1 MVSSRVL
8 GNAEEQKIFN
18 PKSSL
23 NDSVFVKLNLMGQA
37 VWIYAKE
44 TSWVDRLG
52 GHYKDLLV

>member
-8 GNAEEQKIFN
+8 GNVEEQKIFN
-18 PKSSL
+18 PKPSL
-23 NDSVFVKLNLMGQA
+23 NDSVLVKVNLMGWA

-44 TSWVDRLG
+44 TSWVNRLG